1 MPAIDSAQGHQGCRA
16 QCCRAMLLC
25 IFPRPVAVL
34 MAVCLVLCVL
44 GVVGII
50 VAASILD
57 LLENGAEA
65 LLSTSTMPLA
75 TM

>member
-1 MPAIDSAQGHQGCRA
+1 
-16 QCCRAMLLC
+16 
-25 IFPRPVAVL
+25 